1 MLSSLMKHLLSIL
14 IFLSFVS
21 VANAGVGDVYYCQ
34 SNQFVQ
40 IGSGKTQNFSN
51 IQFTIKLRKNEIVWG
66 EGEFNGGEVWDL
78 VESTRDLFV
87 ASDTNLFGY
96 FYYFKGKFAYSSYL
110 MLYDET
116 LVIHGKC
123 DTFD

>member
-1 MLSSLMKHLLSIL
+1 MKLLFFML
-14 IFLSFVS
+14 IFFSFML

-51 IQFTIKLRKNEIVWG
+51 IQFSIKLRKNEIVWG
-66 EGEFNGGEVWDL
+66 EGEFNSGEVWDL
-78 VESTRDLFV
+78 VESKKDLFV

-96 FYYFKGKFAYSSYL
+96 FYYVKGKFAYSEYL